1 MPDTTVMTQP
11 PSLPE
16 ELILMPLNE
25 QNGYFHQVPG
35 GDRPKPTPCSTTAIP
50 TAMTS
55 TRARWR
61 SRTAS

>member
-25 QNGYFHQVPG
+25 QNADFHRVPG
-35 GDRPKPTPCSTTAIP
+35 WDLDCAVAGA
-50 TAMTS
+50 
-55 TRARWR
+55 
-61 SRTAS
+61 